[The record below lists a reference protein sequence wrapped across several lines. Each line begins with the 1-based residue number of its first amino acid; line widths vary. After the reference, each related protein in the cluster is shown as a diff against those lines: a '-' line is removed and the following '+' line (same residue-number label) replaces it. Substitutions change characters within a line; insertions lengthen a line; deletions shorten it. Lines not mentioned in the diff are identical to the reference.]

1 MAVKPTNLAEWAT
14 GGGAP
19 IAEPLLAE
27 KQAGWAVAFK
37 PPAQWFNWW
46 QKLVH
51 QWVVWLDA
59 FESDPHTWSAL
70 QSFNNATFSGPL
82 TTNSAF
88 AANGTA
94 TFSGASAF
102 NDTISLNPTGFTA
115 AMALATVAAGRK
127 LLLRVPVSGTVAMR
141 IYASPET
148 GGAAGGFGAGLEFVY
163 NAEWNGS
170 VWTRDDVTKQAGRVV
185 IGQGIQVS
193 QPGTGAAWS
202 PQVMF
207 GGYDAA
213 LFPAGVNSGYT
224 EFDMLVFNPSGQLVV
239 AAEQTQ
245 RAWDNLTLSANMTP
259 TVLTPRLFRDTN
271 GMVHLSGLATTN
283 TTVAVG
289 AQIATIYA
297 PQLPDRETFFFVPAR
312 IVSSGLVAPCTI
324 KITTAGII
332 SIEATSLTS
341 GVEVYFEG
349 LTFRG
354 A

>member
-259 TVLTPRLFRDTN
+259 TVLTPRLFLHQRHGASLGLGDHQHH
-271 GMVHLSGLATTN
+271 GRGGCADRHHLRATT
-283 TTVAVG
+283 TRPRDLLLRACPHRFVG
-289 AQIATIYA
+289 PCGPVHHQNHHGRHH
-297 PQLPDRETFFFVPAR
+297 LDRSNFADLW
-312 IVSSGLVAPCTI
+312 G
-324 KITTAGII
+324 
-332 SIEATSLTS
+332 
-341 GVEVYFEG
+341 
-349 LTFRG
+349 
-354 A
+354 